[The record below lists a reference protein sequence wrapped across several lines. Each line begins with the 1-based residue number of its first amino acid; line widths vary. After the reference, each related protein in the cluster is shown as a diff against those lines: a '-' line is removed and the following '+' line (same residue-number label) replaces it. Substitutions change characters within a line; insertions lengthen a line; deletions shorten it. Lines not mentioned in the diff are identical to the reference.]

1 MSLAHSDRLELADLE
16 WFIELG
22 GLVGYRQFG
31 FSEIRARQDAELTEQ
46 LRQRA
51 LARIGD
57 RQQIEVTDD
66 NFFLGSVDYMV
77 RQTQDGQLGYTVLET
92 NGGSSRGLTLLAP
105 PDVER
110 LMNAFVGM
118 LRFMDADEPPLIIVG
133 HPDGDALITEKFLTA
148 YRLKEALEK
157 ERPGLRV
164 RILSID
170 SFGRQRRSDE
180 AVIVISPHSQSAL
193 SLHLRDDKVYLLDRR
208 VHLIIGDG
216 VVARHHEL
224 GHRRADVVLANW
236 IFPVTGDKFSTYEA
250 IERAR
255 DILVAHGIYP
265 LHFWRAWDRAELV
278 EICET
283 ERSEVDG
290 LIIKPFQ
297 GSGGAGVLPILE
309 NSSVPDVV
317 ESSLGEFYAKYG
329 RRNTPFPYTVCEKI
343 NPRKATWRGNRHNY
357 DIRIY
362 VARQGDMLIPVGCLF
377 RLAPQPDRG
386 TYDKG
391 SLIVNL
397 SGYGGI
403 AVERGLGLIR
413 ESLDIV
419 GLEEEDIVKIFAAST
434 LLMAAIAHQPIDWSQ
449 RQLREIKPETYTR

>member
-1 MSLAHSDRLELADLE
+1 MSLAYPDHLELADLE

-22 GLVGYRQFG
+22 GLVGYKQFG

-57 RQQIEVTDD
+57 RRQIEVTDD
-66 NFFLGSVDYMV
+66 SFFLGSVDYMV
-77 RQTQDGQLGYTVLET
+77 RETPDGRLGYTVLET
-92 NGGSSRGLTLLAP
+92 NGGSSRGLTLLSP

-110 LMNAFVGM
+110 LMDAFVEM
-118 LRFMDADEPPLIIVG
+118 LRFVDDGEPPLIIVG

-157 ERPGLRV
+157 ERPGLGV

-170 SFGRQRRSDE
+170 SFGKQRQSDE
-180 AVIVISPHSQSAL
+180 AVIVISPHSQSAR
-193 SLHLRDDKVYLLDRR
+193 SLHLMDGKVYLLGRR

-224 GHRRADVVLANW
+224 GHQRADVVLANW
-236 IFPVTGDKFSTYEA
+236 IFPFTGDKFSTYEA

-255 DILVAHGIYP
+255 DILVPHDMYP
-265 LHFWRAWDRAELV
+265 LRFWRAWGQDELV
-278 EICET
+278 ETCEAAL
-283 ERSEVDG
+283 SEVED
-290 LIIKPFQ
+290 LVIKPFQ
-297 GSGGAGVLPILE
+297 GSGGAGVLPILKD
-309 NSSVPDVV
+309 SSVPEVV
-317 ESSLGEFYAKYG
+317 ENSLGEFYAKYG
-329 RRNTPFPYTVCEKI
+329 HRNTPFPYTVCEKI
-343 NPRKATWRGNRHNY
+343 NPRKAIWRGNRHNY

-362 VARQGDMLIPVGCLF
+362 VARQGDTLIPVGCLF
-377 RLAPQPDRG
+377 RLAPQPDKG
-386 TYDKG
+386 TYSKG

-397 SGYGGI
+397 SAYGGI
-403 AVERGLGLIR
+403 AVERGLGLIQ

-419 GLEEEDIVKIFAAST
+419 RLEEEDIVKIFAAST
-434 LLMAAIAHQPIDWSQ
+434 LLMAAITRQPIDWSQ
-449 RQLREIKPETYTR
+449 RQPR

>member
-1 MSLAHSDRLELADLE
+1 MPLAHPDRLELADLE

-22 GLVGYRQFG
+22 GLVGYKQFG

-46 LRQRA
+46 LRRYA
-51 LARIGD
+51 LDRIGD
-57 RQQIEVTDD
+57 RKLIEVTDD
-66 NFFLGSVDYMV
+66 SFFLGSVDYMV
-77 RQTQDGQLGYTVLET
+77 REGPDGQLGYTVLET

-110 LMNAFVGM
+110 LMGAFVEM
-118 LRFMDADEPPLIIVG
+118 LRFVKDDEPPLILVG
-133 HPDGDALITEKFLTA
+133 HLDGDVLITEKFLTA

-170 SFGRQRRSDE
+170 SFGRQRPSDE
-180 AVIVISPHSQSAL
+180 AVIVLSPHSQSER
-193 SLHLRDDKVYLLDRR
+193 SLHLRDDKVYLLGRR

-216 VVARHHEL
+216 VVKWHHEL
-224 GHRRADVVLANW
+224 SHRRADVVMANW
-236 IFPVTGDKFSTYEA
+236 IFPFTGDKFSTYEA
-250 IERAR
+250 IEQAR
-255 DILVAHGIYP
+255 DILVPHGMYP
-265 LHFWRAWDRAELV
+265 LRFWRAWDRDELV
-278 EICET
+278 ENCEAG
-283 ERSEVDG
+283 RSEVGG

-309 NSSVPDVV
+309 DSSVPEVV
-317 ESSLGEFYAKYG
+317 ESSLGEFHAKYG
-329 RRNTPFPYTVCEKI
+329 HRSTPFPYTVCEKI
-343 NPRKATWRGNRHNY
+343 NPHKATWRGHRHNY

-362 VARQGDMLIPVGCLF
+362 VARQGDLLIPVGCLF

-397 SGYGGI
+397 SGYGGMAI
-403 AVERGLGLIR
+403 ERGLGLIG
-413 ESLDIV
+413 ESLEIV
-419 GLEEEDIVKIFAAST
+419 HLEEEDIVKIFAAST
-434 LLMAAIAHQPIDWSQ
+434 LLMAAITRQPIDWSE
-449 RQLREIKPETYTR
+449 REPQ

>member
-1 MSLAHSDRLELADLE
+1 MSLAHPDRLKLADLE

-22 GLVGYRQFG
+22 GLVGYKQFG
-31 FSEIRARQDAELTEQ
+31 LSEIRARQDAELTEQ
-46 LRQRA
+46 LRRYA

-57 RQQIEVTDD
+57 HKQIEVTDD
-66 NFFLGSVDYMV
+66 SFFLGSVDYMV
-77 RQTQDGQLGYTVLET
+77 RQTEDGQLGYTALET

-110 LMNAFVGM
+110 LMDGFVEM
-118 LRFMDADEPPLIIVG
+118 LRFVDDDEQPLIIVG

-180 AVIVISPHSQSAL
+180 AVIVLSPHSQL
-193 SLHLRDDKVYLLDRR
+193 VRSLHLQNDKVYLLGQR

-216 VVARHHEL
+216 VIVCHHEL

-236 IFPVTGDKFSTYEA
+236 IFPFTGDKFSTYEA
-250 IERAR
+250 VERAR
-255 DILVAHGIYP
+255 DILVPHGMYP
-265 LHFWRAWDRAELV
+265 LRFWRAWDQAELV
-278 EICET
+278 EICEAALA
-283 ERSEVDG
+283 EVDG

-297 GSGGAGVLPILE
+297 GSGGCGVLPILE
-309 NSSVPDVV
+309 DSSVPEVV
-317 ESSLGEFYAKYG
+317 ENSLGEFHAKYG
-329 RRNTPFPYTVCEKI
+329 HRNVPFPYTVCEKI
-343 NPRKATWRGNRHNY
+343 NPRKAVWRGNRHNY

-377 RLAPQPDRG
+377 RLAPQPDKG
-386 TYDKG
+386 TYSKG

-419 GLEEEDIVKIFAAST
+419 RLEEEDIVKIFAAST
-434 LLMAAIAHQPIDWSQ
+434 LLMAAITRQPIDWSQ
-449 RQLREIKPETYTR
+449 RQPR

>member
-1 MSLAHSDRLELADLE
+1 MSLACPEQSRRVNPDRLELADLE

-22 GLVGYRQFG
+22 GLVGYKQFG

-57 RQQIEVTDD
+57 RKQIEVTDD
-66 NFFLGSVDYMV
+66 SFFLGSVDYMV
-77 RQTQDGQLGYTVLET
+77 REIPDGQLGYTVLET

-110 LMNAFVGM
+110 LMGGFVEM
-118 LRFMDADEPPLIIVG
+118 LRFLDDDEPPFIIVG
-133 HPDGDALITEKFLTA
+133 HIDNDALITEKFLTA

-170 SFGRQRRSDE
+170 SFGKQRRSDE
-180 AVIVISPHSQSAL
+180 AVIVLSPHSQSARG
-193 SLHLRDDKVYLLDRR
+193 LHLRDGKVYLLGRR

-224 GHRRADVVLANW
+224 GHQRADVVLANW
-236 IFPVTGDKFSTYEA
+236 IFPYTGDKFSTYEA
-250 IERAR
+250 IERVR
-255 DILVAHGIYP
+255 DILVPHGVYP
-265 LHFWRAWDRAELV
+265 LRFWRAWDRDELV
-278 EICET
+278 EKCET
-283 ERSEVDG
+283 GLSEVDG
-290 LIIKPFQ
+290 LVIKPFQ
-297 GSGGAGVLPILE
+297 GSGGAGVLPLLE
-309 NSSVPDVV
+309 DSSVPEVV
-317 ESSLGEFYAKYG
+317 ENSLGEFHAKYG
-329 RRNTPFPYTVCEKI
+329 HRNTPFPYTVCEKI
-343 NPRKATWRGNRHNY
+343 NPRKAIWRGNRHNY

-377 RLAPQPDRG
+377 RLAPQPDKG
-386 TYDKG
+386 TYSKG

-397 SGYGGI
+397 SAYGGI
-403 AVERGLGLIR
+403 AVERGLGLIQ

-419 GLEEEDIVKIFAAST
+419 RLEEEDIVKIFAASS
-434 LLMAAIAHQPIDWSQ
+434 LLMAAITHQPIDWSQ
-449 RQLREIKPETYTR
+449 RQPR